1 MSALGGTTGS
11 SGSGADGTPD
21 GGPLAGVRV
30 LDLTSVLMGPYAT
43 QVLGDLGADVISVE
57 PAGGDPNRSMG
68 EGPHP
73 QLSGVALNLLRNKRN
88 IALNFKVPEGYQA
101 LIDIAA
107 TCDVFVTNLRPS
119 TLRRARLEYA
129 DLCKR
134 RPDIVFCQAHGY
146 PSDGPRGDDP
156 AYDDVL
162 QAETGLADAM
172 SRTTGSPTLA
182 ATVLVDKVCG
192 LFVASSVMA
201 ALYRRAITGEGQK
214 VEVPMVEVASAFTLV
229 EHGAAAIPRPA
240 LGPAGY
246 GRVLTPARRPWPT
259 KDGWIMVLPYT
270 KQQFDAVFDA
280 GGRHDLLGD
289 DRYSTGRNRVLN
301 APFLYEQVGLMLAER
316 TTDEWLVTFK
326 ECDVPAASV
335 ARLDD
340 MVDALPEAEHPHT
353 GTYKVIPPAVRF
365 SASPQ
370 KVRRPA
376 PLIGEHTE
384 EVLAEAGYDAD
395 RIAGLL
401 GAGAFPKVPEEFAET

>member
-1 MSALGGTTGS
+1 
-11 SGSGADGTPD
+11 
-21 GGPLAGVRV
+21 
-30 LDLTSVLMGPYAT
+30 
-43 QVLGDLGADVISVE
+43 
-57 PAGGDPNRSMG
+57 
-68 EGPHP
+68 
-73 QLSGVALNLLRNKRN
+73 
-88 IALNFKVPEGYQA
+88 
-101 LIDIAA
+101 
-107 TCDVFVTNLRPS
+107 
-119 TLRRARLEYA
+119 
-129 DLCKR
+129 
-134 RPDIVFCQAHGY
+134 
-146 PSDGPRGDDP
+146 
-156 AYDDVL
+156 
-162 QAETGLADAM
+162 
-172 SRTTGSPTLA
+172 
-182 ATVLVDKVCG
+182 
-192 LFVASSVMA
+192 
-201 ALYRRAITGEGQK
+201 
-214 VEVPMVEVASAFTLV
+214 
-229 EHGAAAIPRPA
+229 
-240 LGPAGY
+240 
-246 GRVLTPARRPWPT
+246 
-259 KDGWIMVLPYT
+259 MVLPYT